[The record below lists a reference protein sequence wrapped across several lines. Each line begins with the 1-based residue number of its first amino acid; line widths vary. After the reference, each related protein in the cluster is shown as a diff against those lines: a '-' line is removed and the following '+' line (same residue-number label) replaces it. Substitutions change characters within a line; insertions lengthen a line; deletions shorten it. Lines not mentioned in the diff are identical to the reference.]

1 MDTLDPQ
8 ERAIVRALIRHPR
21 RSDNSVSADTGV
33 PVRTVRRK
41 RKQLEAS
48 GRLRYYTAL
57 DTRDPSA
64 ATQHMIII
72 KFRLGITRA
81 QVEEEIRSEPNVANV
96 FAELIRD
103 SYMAELDGHVSL
115 VMVLEGESDSH
126 VIDSLQG
133 KIIPSLKKN
142 HGEDSIL
149 ELRTMRVLSAI
160 RRERNYLPTVNMDG
174 AYLREGWPDEAIF
187 VGEGESTTTDNA
199 TETTH

>member
-21 RSDNSVSADTGV
+21 RSDNSVAADTGV

-41 RKQLEAS
+41 RKHLEAT

-57 DTRDPSA
+57 DTRDPGST
-64 ATQHMIII
+64 TQHMIII
-72 KFRLGITRA
+72 KFRLGVTRA
-81 QVEEEIRSEPNVANV
+81 QVDEEIRSEPNVANV

-103 SYMAELDGHVSL
+103 SYLAELDGHVAL
-115 VMVLEGESDSH
+115 VMVLEGESDAD

-149 ELRTMRVLSAI
+149 ELRTMRVLGAI
-160 RRERNYLPTVNMDG
+160 RRERNYLPNVNMQG
-174 AYLREGWPDEAIF
+174 GYLAEGWPDEAIF
-187 VGEGESTTTDNA
+187 VGESEAEQRPDPSPPTG
-199 TETTH
+199 